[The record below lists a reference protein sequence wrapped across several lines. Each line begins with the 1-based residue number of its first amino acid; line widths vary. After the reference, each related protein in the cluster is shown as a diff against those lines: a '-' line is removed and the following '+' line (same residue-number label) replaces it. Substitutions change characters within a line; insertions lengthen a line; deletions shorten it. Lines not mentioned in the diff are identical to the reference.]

1 MAVVYEKV
9 CIKDHLYVKTTMF
22 RSFPNLTSE
31 YLTAIKNHL
40 LDIYIYHKVLLL
52 HLDLCLNSN
61 EETTLTLMS

>member
-22 RSFPNLTSE
+22 RYFPNLTSE

-40 LDIYIYHKVLLL
+40 LDISIIRSYFCILIFV
-52 HLDLCLNSN
+52 
-61 EETTLTLMS
+61 